1 MIGRLKGKLG
11 VITKSF
17 AFMADILTFD
27 MGRLEKI
34 SNAVRWPNAVKNLL
48 LDDIWEEGK
57 AWSAGNGV
65 FAVSLSKSSRMK
77 LAA

>member
-34 SNAVRWPNAVKNLL
+34 SNAVRWPNAVKKICFWMIFGKRVRLGVREMAFLL
-48 LDDIWEEGK
+48 
-57 AWSAGNGV
+57 
-65 FAVSLSKSSRMK
+65 
-77 LAA
+77 

>member
-1 MIGRLKGKLG
+1 
-11 VITKSF
+11 
-17 AFMADILTFD
+17 MAQ
-27 MGRLEKI
+27 R
-34 SNAVRWPNAVKNLL
+34 RKNLL